1 MPLLNIFHLL
11 QFSGQGN
18 GGNFYMCLVLS
29 EGLALSLAS
38 SLSQHRLWL
47 VVCYLQLDCLLVGS
61 SIYTV
66 SVGAYS
72 QYITTYLTTH
82 HLRCYCAQIAPE
94 SPGLGYARSAYHGI
108 ALLLP

>member
-1 MPLLNIFHLL
+1 MAVQEI
-11 QFSGQGN
+11 
-18 GGNFYMCLVLS
+18 VS

-38 SLSQHRLWL
+38 SLSRHRLWL

-82 HLRCYCAQIAPE
+82 HLRCYCA
-94 SPGLGYARSAYHGI
+94 H
-108 ALLLP
+108 LPHWDASHLYPVITSCS

>member
-1 MPLLNIFHLL
+1 MAVQEI
-11 QFSGQGN
+11 
-18 GGNFYMCLVLS
+18 VS

-38 SLSQHRLWL
+38 SLSRHRLWL

-82 HLRCYCAQIAPE
+82 HLRSYCAQSGIRHR
-94 SPGLGYARSAYHGI
+94 SVLSQDHMRHTTGL
-108 ALLLP
+108 